1 MEYFVMSTHCRLN
14 TSFEYL
20 IALNRALECLRYK
33 YNAMLLAFLAQGWCN
48 VTGIFGAGMMQ
59 FELTYYKYF
68 SPLPTPPKEL
78 SVYS

>member
-1 MEYFVMSTHCRLN
+1 MEYFVMSTYCRLN

-33 YNAMLLAFLAQGWCN
+33 YDAMLLMLS
-48 VTGIFGAGMMQ
+48 AGMMQ